1 MSRLFLPHRASASGA
16 AAENFG
22 CLDPDDT
29 CPERLAEL
37 HAWLRLQ
44 AALGLRPVRAIE
56 LLRRHG
62 QPAAA
67 LRASHPRDRLTES
80 ELDAAV
86 AALRRCR
93 ARALPVL
100 SPLYPPRLRRLVD
113 AAPLLLVQG
122 DVGLLS
128 ESCVAVVGARA
139 PTAYGLRVA
148 AELAGKLAEAGL
160 VIVSGLAR
168 GIDAAAHRGALEAGG
183 ATVAVQAC
191 GLDRVYPRE
200 HRSLAQRIQETG
212 ALLSELPPGTPPRAP
227 FFPFRNRLIAGLSR
241 VVIVVEARE
250 RSGSL
255 ITARHGLEQ
264 GTEVMAVPG
273 PIDAPTSVG
282 PNRLIR
288 DGARPVLGVSDVLEA
303 LGWRPPPQPP
313 RDAGPSQP
321 APPEARAIWTELRAA
336 PATRDELARRLGW
349 PAQRVS
355 AALLDLELGGH
366 AALDRD
372 GRWRAHTSS

>member
-1 MSRLFLPHRASASGA
+1 MPPRASASA
-16 AAENFG
+16 AAAVNFG
-22 CLDPDDT
+22 CLDPADAR
-29 CPERLAEL
+29 PERLAEL
-37 HAWLRLQ
+37 QAWLRLQ
-44 AALGLRPVRAIE
+44 AALGLRPVRALE

-62 QPAAA
+62 RPAAA
-67 LRASHPRDRLTES
+67 LRASQPREQLTES
-80 ELDAAV
+80 ELDAAL
-86 AALRRCR
+86 AALRRCG

-113 AAPLLLVQG
+113 AAPLLFVQG

-148 AELAGKLAEAGL
+148 AELARKLAEAGL

-183 ATVAVQAC
+183 ATVAIQAC
-191 GLDRVYPRE
+191 GPDRVYPRE

-255 ITARHGLEQ
+255 ITARHGAEQ

-282 PNRLIR
+282 PNHLIR
-288 DGARPVLGVSDVLEA
+288 DGARPVLGVSDVLEE

-349 PAQRVS
+349 PVQRVS

-366 AALDRD
+366 AVLDRD
-372 GRWRAHTSS
+372 GRWRANTSS